1 MSFYYI
7 NPKPLEDG
15 TYEVHQE
22 GCGLLVQDPDRID
35 LGSHVTP
42 DTALKSAARYY
53 EKVVACVH
61 CGKDE

>member
-7 NPKPLEDG
+7 NPKPLEYG

-42 DTALKSAARYY
+42 DTALKSAAR
-53 EKVVACVH
+53 
-61 CGKDE
+61 